1 MTIRTRPEPV
11 RDDARVDEAAQTT
24 PKAAPPPAV
33 ALARAR
39 RRALAFAGASA
50 IAPGV
55 RAATAGASD
64 TGVPTQLRTGWV
76 LQPDDR

>member
-1 MTIRTRPEPV
+1 MKIRTRSEP
-11 RDDARVDEAAQTT
+11 ARGDTRMYAVAQATEAAPLQG
-24 PKAAPPPAV
+24 PAF
-33 ALARAR
+33 ARPR

-64 TGVPTQLRTGWV
+64 TGAPTRLRTGWV